1 MDQWDG
7 YPAERQRLLQMIR
20 QGRIQ
25 DVVFLTG
32 DIHSFWACE
41 VPFRASDYPITR
53 ESVAVEFVGTSVT
66 AENVNDL
73 IGREEDN
80 PLSRLAESLFKDFN
94 PYIKDIDLDA
104 HGYTVVDV
112 SAERIQA
119 DWYFISDRTDP
130 LASARFAT
138 AWRSDTGTSRLESVS
153 EPLSTR
159 HLQPG

>member
-1 MDQWDG
+1 MGWLS
-7 YPAERQRLLQMIR
+7 RR
-20 QGRIQ
+20 
-25 DVVFLTG
+25 V
-32 DIHSFWACE
+32 
-41 VPFRASDYPITR
+41 
-53 ESVAVEFVGTSVT
+53 VGTSVT
-66 AENVNDL
+66 AEKVNDL

-130 LASARFAT
+130 LTSARFAT